1 MRMQETHM
9 AKKKPEATEARA
21 LVDLLLEGESIP
33 SGKTFSASAETI
45 AALVADGRADAHP
58 EAVAAGQWEK

>member
-1 MRMQETHM
+1 M
-9 AKKKPEATEARA
+9 AKKKPEARA

-58 EAVAAGQWEK
+58 EAVAAGQGEK